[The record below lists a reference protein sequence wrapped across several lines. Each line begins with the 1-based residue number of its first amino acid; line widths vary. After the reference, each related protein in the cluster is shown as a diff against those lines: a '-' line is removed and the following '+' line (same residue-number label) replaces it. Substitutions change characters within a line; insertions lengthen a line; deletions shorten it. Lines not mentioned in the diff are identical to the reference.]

1 MKTLLLNIKGLGGIL
16 PDTTRLLRGAAMNKF
31 SILENA
37 YLEITDSLI
46 SGFGSMNE
54 LQEQNADVIKDL
66 TGKYVL
72 PAWCD
77 SHTHLV
83 FAKWRE
89 GEFMD
94 KLKGMSYK
102 EIAKRG
108 GGILASAKVLHDTDE
123 SLLIESALERIEEIK
138 STGTGAVEIKSGYGL
153 SVAGELKML
162 RVIKRLKEQT
172 NLDIKATFLGAHS
185 YPMEYRANHEGYLT
199 MIENEMLPII
209 AEEQLADYIDV
220 FCEDGFFSADET
232 ARLLESGQKFGLQ
245 PKIHANELNF
255 SGGIE
260 VGVKFGALSVDHLE
274 CTAAE
279 QIQLLKSSD
288 TMATVLPTTAFF
300 LKLPYAHA
308 RQMIDGGVA
317 LALATDYNPGSS
329 PSGNF
334 PFVISLACMNMK
346 LTTLEALNAS
356 TINGAYA
363 MGVEEQLGSLAIGK
377 KANLIIT
384 KPMPSLDFIPYRF
397 GTNWVEKTVIGA
409 M

>member
-1 MKTLLLNIKGLGGIL
+1 
-16 PDTTRLLRGAAMNKF
+16 
-31 SILENA
+31 
-37 YLEITDSLI
+37 
-46 SGFGSMNE
+46 
-54 LQEQNADVIKDL
+54 
-66 TGKYVL
+66 
-72 PAWCD
+72 
-77 SHTHLV
+77 
-83 FAKWRE
+83 
-89 GEFMD
+89 
-94 KLKGMSYK
+94 
-102 EIAKRG
+102 
-108 GGILASAKVLHDTDE
+108 LASAKVLHDTDE

-209 AEEQLADYIDV
+209 TEEQLADYIDV

-255 SGGIE
+255 SGGVE

-300 LKLPYAHA
+300 LKLPYAPA